1 MTTTIS
7 TVVNKEETPASIFL
21 LVKLENPS
29 VEDIKQAVAAI
40 EAHSEFKRG
49 EKFAV
54 TFSEEVRVRRDRFN
68 ELDASEIEVKFFIAG
83 NGTFAYTFH
92 RRSGYPL
99 SRLDYGKITKISYRV
114 AKDSEQEQK
123 EIIEKILKRRYDEQT
138 WSHLTPESLL
148 HQQTTIVNI
157 KRKFP
162 NYVIKELQA
171 AFENKTEYSNTKYG
185 SKRDL
190 RVSTKMGEDGIF
202 RAWFSSEYAGCG
214 NGQYYILL
222 NPTTASFCE
231 WD

>member
-1 MTTTIS
+1 MITASKTVTREETIS
-7 TVVNKEETPASIFL
+7 SIFL
-21 LVKLENPS
+21 SVKLENPS
-29 VEDIKQAVAAI
+29 VEEVKQAVEALK
-40 EAHSEFKRG
+40 AHSEFKG
-49 EKFAV
+49 GGKFVV

-68 ELDASEIEVKFFIAG
+68 ELDASEIEVNFFTSG

-99 SRLDYGKITKISYRV
+99 SRLDYGKITSVLYRV
-114 AKDSEQEQK
+114 AKDAEQEQK
-123 EIIEKILKRRYDEQT
+123 EVIEKILKRRYDDQT
-138 WSHLTPESLL
+138 WSHLTPDSLL

-157 KRKFP
+157 KKKFP
-162 NYVIKELQA
+162 DYVIKELQE
-171 AFENKTEYSNTKYG
+171 AFENKTKYSYTKYG

-190 RVSTKMGEDGIF
+190 RVSTQVGEDGIF
-202 RAWFSSEYAGCG
+202 RAWFSSEFAGCG